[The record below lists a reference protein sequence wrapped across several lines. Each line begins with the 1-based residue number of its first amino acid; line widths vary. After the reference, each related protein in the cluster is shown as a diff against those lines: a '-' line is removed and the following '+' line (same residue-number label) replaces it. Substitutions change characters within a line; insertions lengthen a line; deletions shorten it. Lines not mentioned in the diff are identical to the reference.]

1 MTFLDSASAPSVHS
15 ARIGALPQPF
25 AYAER
30 SQSRS
35 FATVHFAEERVPV
48 TAKLSKRFYD
58 TFGEQIANELVDW
71 FNQVDETYRADLR
84 ELNELNFARFD
95 AKLEQRIAELRA
107 ELRTETITL
116 RKDLE
121 SGFARSDVRVEQ
133 RLAQVKSDL
142 VKWMFA
148 FWAPTAL
155 ATVGTAL
162 GVVSLLLRR

>member
-1 MTFLDSASAPSVHS
+1 M
-15 ARIGALPQPF
+15 
-25 AYAER
+25 
-30 SQSRS
+30 
-35 FATVHFAEERVPV
+35 

-71 FNQVDETYRADLR
+71 FNAVDSTYRADLR

-107 ELRTETITL
+107 ETTAL

-121 SGFARSDVRVEQ
+121 SGFARAEARVEQ

-162 GVVSLLLRR
+162 GMISLLLRR